1 MKKLEKWLED
11 NLVLVFLLSMSLG
24 ILIIATCCV
33 IFTFFYD

>member
-11 NLVLVFLLSMSLG
+11 NLVLVFLLSMILG
-24 ILIIATCCV
+24 ILIIATCFV